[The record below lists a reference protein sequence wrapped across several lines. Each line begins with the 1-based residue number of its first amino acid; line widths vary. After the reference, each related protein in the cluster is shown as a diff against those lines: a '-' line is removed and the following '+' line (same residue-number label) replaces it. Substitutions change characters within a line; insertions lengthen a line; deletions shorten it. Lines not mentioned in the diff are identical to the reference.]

1 MKLIAI
7 GESIKNL
14 DKSTNRQL
22 LPSYSE
28 IPWKRVMG
36 VRDIIVHHY
45 FDVDADEI
53 FNICKNDIPIL
64 HKVIK
69 RIIDNIKNTTGN

>member
-14 DKSTNRQL
+14 DKITHKEL
-22 LPSYSE
+22 LIKYLQ
-28 IPWKRVMG
+28 IPWKNVMA

-45 FDVDADEI
+45 FEVDADEI
-53 FNICKNDIPIL
+53 FRICKEDITPLSVAINQ
-64 HKVIK
+64 IK
-69 RIIDNIKNTTGN
+69 SDLLRS